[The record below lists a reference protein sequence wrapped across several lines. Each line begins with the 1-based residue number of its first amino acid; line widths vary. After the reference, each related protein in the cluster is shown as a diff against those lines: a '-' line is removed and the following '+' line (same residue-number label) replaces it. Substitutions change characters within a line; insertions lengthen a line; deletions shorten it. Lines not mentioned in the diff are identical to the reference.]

1 MPPDPAPVEN
11 QQAVVDWLCDPATH
25 GGMAVRRIDTHGAV
39 VALVGDRAY
48 KLKRAVRF
56 PYMDFST
63 VDRRRDACRRE
74 VTLNR
79 RTAPSIYR
87 DARSIVA
94 DGHGNLRFG
103 GPGEDG
109 EAVDWVV
116 VMRRFDETTL
126 FDRMATEGRLRADHL
141 RDLAGIVAD
150 FHAAADPR
158 PGEGGSAAV
167 AWVLADNADEM
178 AAMGDVF
185 DRDHVLGLATASRAA
200 LDRHRDLIDAR
211 SRAGRVRVCHGDLHL
226 RNVCLVDGR
235 PTPFDAIEFNPALSD
250 IDVWYDVAYLLMDL
264 DHRGLRPLANA
275 AFNAYLDVTGDV
287 EGVALLPLFLSM
299 RAAVRA
305 KVGASGA
312 QAQTDPAVADRMR
325 AEARACL
332 DLARAVLEP
341 VPARLVAIGGLSGT
355 GKTTVARA
363 LAPALGRAPGA
374 VVVRTDRIRK
384 RLAGVGE
391 TDRLP
396 SAAYGPGTA
405 EPVYAAMNGLAAAI
419 LATGQAVV
427 ADGVH
432 ARPNERA
439 DIAAVAAAAGVPFD
453 GIWLEVDPAVASA
466 RVAARRGDA
475 SDADGAV
482 VRLQATFDT
491 GPIAWA
497 HVAADGGADTVAVQA
512 AEILSRH

>member
-1 MPPDPAPVEN
+1 
-11 QQAVVDWLCDPATH
+11 
-25 GGMAVRRIDTHGAV
+25 
-39 VALVGDRAY
+39 
-48 KLKRAVRF
+48 
-56 PYMDFST
+56 
-63 VDRRRDACRRE
+63 
-74 VTLNR
+74 
-79 RTAPSIYR
+79 
-87 DARSIVA
+87 
-94 DGHGNLRFG
+94 
-103 GPGEDG
+103 
-109 EAVDWVV
+109 
-116 VMRRFDETTL
+116 
-126 FDRMATEGRLRADHL
+126 
-141 RDLAGIVAD
+141 
-150 FHAAADPR
+150 
-158 PGEGGSAAV
+158 
-167 AWVLADNADEM
+167 M